1 MEKVTEEPRFQR
13 SSSKGTLRQEIR
25 NYIQSQIVNGI
36 YKAGDRIVE
45 TQLARELNVSQA
57 PVREAILEL
66 ASMGLLE
73 ERPYSGTFVRRL
85 SAKDIEDIYNTR
97 AFIEEYAARQAAKHA
112 TEKQLNEMK
121 NLLHQ
126 MEIADNCRTFAQ
138 SDIAFHMLIVD
149 AAGSP
154 ALKRAWNYLLL
165 GEWTSLSMAVTQSTL
180 TDLVRQHRNI
190 YNYLCRREDRSAGAY
205 MFLHIKNFGEEMI
218 RHYQEWAADPSGL
231 TNNKH

>member
-1 MEKVTEEPRFQR
+1 MEKVTTEPRFQR
-13 SSSKGTLRQEIR
+13 SSSKCTLRQEIR
-25 NYIQSQIVNGI
+25 NYIQSQIVSGI
-36 YKAGDRIVE
+36 YRAGDRIVE

-73 ERPYSGTFVRRL
+73 ERPYSGTFVRKL
-85 SAKDIEDIYNTR
+85 SPEDIEDIYNTR
-97 AFIEEYAARQAAKHA
+97 AFIEEYAARQAAKRA
-112 TEKQLNEMK
+112 TSEQLHQMK

-126 MEIADNCRTFAQ
+126 METADSYRTFAQ
-138 SDIAFHMLIVD
+138 LDIAFHALIVD

-165 GEWTSLSMAVTQSTL
+165 GEWTSLSVAVTQSTL
-180 TDLVRQHRNI
+180 TDLVRQHRSI
-190 YNYLCRREDRSAGAY
+190 YNYLCQREERSAGAY

-218 RHYQEWAADPSGL
+218 QHYQEWSADLSDLP
-231 TNNKH
+231 NAKH